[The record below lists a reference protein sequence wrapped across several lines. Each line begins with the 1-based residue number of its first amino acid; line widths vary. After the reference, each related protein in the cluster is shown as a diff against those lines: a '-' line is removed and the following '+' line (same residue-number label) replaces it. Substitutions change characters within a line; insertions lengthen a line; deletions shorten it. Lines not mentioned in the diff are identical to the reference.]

1 MEAKARED
9 RPHTW
14 HDLQAVADHLADHGA
29 SDEEILSALAT
40 DNARWGVRVVRH
52 AMITFADRALERGGG
67 CDCNGPKP
75 VGVKRGKDYYL
86 RLDMDI
92 VDWWMPWL
100 GEAELKVLWYIYRRT
115 RGFDQPSA
123 TISIAEFMHGKAA
136 RNGTPLEA
144 GTGLSRTAVVR
155 AARALAAAGLI
166 VCEPQRIEGLGNVP
180 TRYAPNPERPP
191 RPPGE

>member
-1 MEAKARED
+1 MAPRRQRQAYQSTPSTWERWHKAPWTPTCSTPAQQSKPRHSASCTSGIPDSPPATPTATRHWRASMEAKARED

-100 GEAELKVLWYIYRRT
+100 GEAELKVLW
-115 RGFDQPSA
+115 
-123 TISIAEFMHGKAA
+123 
-136 RNGTPLEA
+136 
-144 GTGLSRTAVVR
+144 
-155 AARALAAAGLI
+155 
-166 VCEPQRIEGLGNVP
+166 
-180 TRYAPNPERPP
+180 
-191 RPPGE
+191 